1 MKNKLDF
8 SLVNIFLCSLPLSY
22 HCRMDSLML
31 SEWNDITGGK
41 QIEQSIATLKI
52 QLLAHTLLDIALT
65 RLAVMHRMYSLY
77 IMYL

>member
-1 MKNKLDF
+1 
-8 SLVNIFLCSLPLSY
+8 
-22 HCRMDSLML
+22 ML

-65 RLAVMHRMYSLY
+65 RLAVMHRMHSLY